1 MLQLTRQQTKQMKVS
16 FSNGQSYG
24 RQANLHREWLRY
36 DEQEND
42 NAAAMAYDLAMWE
55 QSQQQA
61 EQTN

>member
-24 RQANLHREWLRY
+24 RQSNLHREWLRY

-42 NAAAMAYDLAMWE
+42 NAAAMAYDRAMWE
-55 QSQQQA
+55 QSQQEA